1 MGARYAIFNNY
12 RDVTAGVHSSASL
25 GKFCMALYGNDW
37 LLRACVALVCCRI
50 LLYSEDEVKVQ
61 LLMQKRDP
69 RTERGLRYV
78 CAERDAC
85 GELGKSL
92 VISRLLSLPCSALCS
107 LFRPPMLLARAKSM
121 DACKLTSPSQTSFGS
136 RIPFLHQK
144 TG

>member
-1 MGARYAIFNNY
+1 
-12 RDVTAGVHSSASL
+12 
-25 GKFCMALYGNDW
+25 MALYGNDW

-61 LLMQKRDP
+61 LKPCLLMQKRDP

-92 VISRLLSLPCSALCS
+92 VISNKRALTA
-107 LFRPPMLLARAKSM
+107 L
-121 DACKLTSPSQTSFGS
+121 
-136 RIPFLHQK
+136 
-144 TG
+144 